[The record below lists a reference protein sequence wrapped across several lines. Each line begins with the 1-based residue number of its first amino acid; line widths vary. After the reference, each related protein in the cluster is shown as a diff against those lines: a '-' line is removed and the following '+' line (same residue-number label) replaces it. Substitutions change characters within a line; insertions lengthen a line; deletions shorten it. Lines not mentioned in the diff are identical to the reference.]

1 MVENRKQIILDLD
14 KGDEPEISRLNLMA
28 SPIHTALNLIASF
41 TDTAI

>member
-1 MVENRKQIILDLD
+1 MVENRKQIILD